1 MESILD
7 ENVLQLKL
15 VFFNQVNKV
24 NQGNMS

>member
-7 ENVLQLKL
+7 ENVLQLIL